1 MSDHGAFLRKAID
14 VLGLFRQIGEGN
26 EQRKIGVFMA
36 SRFEHSVQSVLD
48 IFPKPVAPR
57 FNHHA
62 ATHIGGLSKFSST
75 NDLLVPLG
83 KVGGAGGGDGGSG
96 LAHAGWRGMYGKT
109 LITLLVFRRKR
120 EC

>member
-1 MSDHGAFLRKAID
+1 
-14 VLGLFRQIGEGN
+14 
-26 EQRKIGVFMA
+26 MA
-36 SRFEHSVQSVLD
+36 G
-48 IFPKPVAPR
+48 IFKHLIQHIPHILPKSKTIR
-57 FNHHA
+57 LYHHA